1 MAKAEKSYPSHV
13 CKRLDALSE
22 ARIAESAAEQALTKT
37 RKSLKEQWGKIG
49 WGSTG
54 KHKDLALDYVQT
66 LFQIEYSRARQKEL
80 ADTLVETVK
89 NAYQE
94 ELFDNDEL
102 EVLVHK
108 ADMDEVVTVV
118 TGAKPATDEAD
129 VDQVTMP
136 VGGPSA
142 KEPPKKPALEPAPVH
157 QGVDMHLAASV
168 NELDMPELNK
178 GRLLN
183 AGINTVADAIKLFE
197 DETKHAGT
205 VLNCGE
211 KIVAAIKKAVAAYR
225 DKHRTAMVEKFTTGT
240 GEN

>member
-1 MAKAEKSYPSHV
+1 MTEVTCSTKV
-13 CKRLDALSE
+13 WKRLTSIYA
-22 ARIAESAAEQALTKT
+22 ARENSKARLADLVKT
-37 RKSLKEQWGKIG
+37 RKSLDAELDELGAGK
-49 WGSTG
+49 TA
-54 KHKDLALDYVQT
+54 KHMQKSREYVVCLRAIDY
-66 LFQIEYSRARQKEL
+66 ERARVQEL
-80 ADTLVETVK
+80 ADLQGSTIKSGIEGK
-89 NAYQE
+89 
-94 ELFDNDEL
+94 FDFDEDDFDAPDTASESDYFL
-102 EVLVHK
+102 HHREPP
-108 ADMDEVVTVV
+108 
-118 TGAKPATDEAD
+118 PAEDPN
-129 VDQVTMP
+129 QQKLP

-197 DETKHAGT
+197 DDTKHPGT